1 MAPGTNGGVTIS
13 GLSSGL
19 VGSFIMAATATYI
32 MPFCSTGGA
41 RKGGGAGNAWQLHD
55 QQTFMFYIALVGLGG
70 SLLDSLLGAV
80 LQASVVDTRTGK
92 VIEGEGGGKVLVHSA
107 GSLSLKKRQKVA
119 EKTGISSGD
128 IIVDTNEGPRSRK
141 MAKKEQGATEDE
153 PEHHEG
159 RKIETGMDLLTNNQ
173 VNLVMAATMSVV
185 AMVGAAYTWNISLAD
200 VVADALK

>member
-1 MAPGTNGGVTIS
+1 
-13 GLSSGL
+13 
-19 VGSFIMAATATYI
+19 

-41 RKGGGAGNAWQLHD
+41 REGGGTGKAWQLHD
-55 QQTFMFYIALVGLGG
+55 QHTFMFYIALLGLGG

-128 IIVDTNEGPRSRK
+128 IIVDSSQGPRSRK
-141 MAKKEQGATEDE
+141 NAKKELGASDEE
-153 PEHHEG
+153 PEHHES
-159 RKIETGMDLLTNNQ
+159 RKIATGIDLLTNNQ
-173 VNLVMAATMSVV
+173 VNLVMAATISVV
-185 AMVGAAYTWNISLAD
+185 AMVGAAITWNISLTDVIAD
-200 VVADALK
+200 VLR